1 MFASVLWILG
11 ISCMCFFILYTFF
24 SLLYVVLEVPDFLE
38 KVIRIVF
45 PAIFTCMI
53 MLSIVERTL

>member
-1 MFASVLWILG
+1 MFASVLWILS
-11 ISCMCFFILYTFF
+11 ISCMFFFILYIFF
-24 SLLYVVLEVPDFLE
+24 SLLYVVLELPAALE

-45 PAIFTCMI
+45 PVIFTCMI

>member
-11 ISCMCFFILYTFF
+11 ISCMCFFISYKFS
-24 SLLYVVLEVPDFLE
+24 SLLYVALELPDSLE

>member
-1 MFASVLWILG
+1 MFASVLWILS
-11 ISCMCFFILYTFF
+11 ISCMCFFILYIFF
-24 SLLYVVLEVPDFLE
+24 SLLYVVLILPATLE

>member
-11 ISCMCFFILYTFF
+11 NSCMCFFILYTFF
-24 SLLYVVLEVPDFLE
+24 SLLYVVLELPDTLE
-38 KVIRIVF
+38 KVIRILF
-45 PAIFTCMI
+45 PVISTCII

>member
-1 MFASVLWILG
+1 MFASVLWFLG
-11 ISCMCFFILYTFF
+11 IPCMCFFILYTFF
-24 SLLYVVLEVPDFLE
+24 SLLYAVLELPDPLE

-53 MLSIVERTL
+53 MLSVVERTL